1 VREENICADRL
12 QKILQLHLILQTI
25 LSLTNN
31 NSYSVTDKTT
41 DLIDIFYDKE
51 KNRQNNSNSQQIIRK
66 SSKAKYQIFDEV
78 EFARGRE
85 ILGDLIVHGMIASGG
100 TDIDWLIEHSGGF
113 IILEFKGFHNDKINI
128 AKGQM
133 IAYEKLHEK
142 LNQTTK
148 CYLYIVGCDEIDFS
162 NPDATVW
169 IFEMKQWKIGAIPK
183 NTSDIYGDD
192 SGKQN
197 KFIVYRE
204 YMEEISIEKLR
215 EMIDKHWKEFEKI
228 TL

>member
-1 VREENICADRL
+1 MV
-12 QKILQLHLILQTI
+12 
-25 LSLTNN
+25 
-31 NSYSVTDKTT
+31 DKSK
-41 DLIDIFYDKE
+41 DLIDVFYGQE
-51 KNRQNNSNSQQIIRK
+51 KVIKDTYNSEQTVRK
-66 SSKAKYQIFDEV
+66 SAKAKYQIFDEA
-78 EFARGRE
+78 EFTRGRE

-100 TDIDWLIEHSGGF
+100 TDIDWLIEHNGGF

-128 AKGQM
+128 AKGQI

-142 LNQTTK
+142 LNQATK
-148 CYLYIVGCDEIDFS
+148 CYLYIIGCDDVNFL
-162 NPDATVW
+162 NPDSTVW
-169 IFEMKQWKIGAIPK
+169 IFEMKQWKSGAIPK
-183 NTSDIYGDD
+183 NTSDIYGDN

-215 EMIDKHWKEFEKI
+215 EIIDVHWKEFDSV